1 MKICQVETNQYIVKM
16 VNKLLIE
23 KDVPILDSILE
34 TAIRKGKVFPDD
46 LSPIGSSSL
55 SEIASVKFE
64 KYKYYFEIIECYDVL
79 KITNFS
85 GGYSFWIELIE
96 VKTKIFYA
104 NGGFKAIYE
113 EQQQEIK
120 KKRVRE
126 KKEDQKL
133 EWDLQVSKF
142 QAKTKWWP
150 LIISVISIIIAIW
163 SFFK

>member
-16 VNKLLIE
+16 VNKLLLE

-64 KYKYYFEIIECYDVL
+64 KYKYYFEIIECFDVL

-85 GGYSFWIELIE
+85 EGYSFRIELIE

-104 NGGFKAIYE
+104 NGGFKAIFDG
-113 EQQQEIK
+113 QQRRIK
-120 KKRVRE
+120 RDSERE
-126 KKEDQKL
+126 KKEEEKL
-133 EWDLQVSKF
+133 EWDLQISKF